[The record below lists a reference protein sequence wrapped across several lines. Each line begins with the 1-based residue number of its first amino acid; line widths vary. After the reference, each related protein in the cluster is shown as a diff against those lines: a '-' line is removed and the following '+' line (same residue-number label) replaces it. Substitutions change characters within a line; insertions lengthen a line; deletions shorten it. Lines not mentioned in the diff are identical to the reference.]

1 VGVPVKKTTDWCV
14 ISENGLAKRLVQGGE
29 NCHHLYSI
37 YYWNEEDGAKLPA
50 DLEDMYSTPEGKQ
63 NFWDIAPMNIYNSHY
78 HIEIFEVSFED
89 ITEIDTYHE
98 LSLIDPDYAITPQG
112 IVH

>member
-1 VGVPVKKTTDWCV
+1 
-14 ISENGLAKRLVQGGE
+14 
-29 NCHHLYSI
+29 
-37 YYWNEEDGAKLPA
+37 
-50 DLEDMYSTPEGKQ
+50 
-63 NFWDIAPMNIYNSHY
+63 MNIYNSHY

-112 IVH
+112 IVR